1 MIARFLFAY
10 RYFRRDLG
18 LPFGR
23 ALRSAW
29 REAKKE
35 RGVK

>member
-1 MIARFLFAY
+1 MINRFLFAY
-10 RYFRRDLG
+10 RYFRRGLG
-18 LPFGR
+18 FPIRR

-29 REAKKE
+29 REARKE

>member
-10 RYFRRDLG
+10 RYFRRGLG
-18 LPFGR
+18 FPIRR

-29 REAKKE
+29 REARKGKQ
-35 RGVK
+35 

>member
-10 RYFRRDLG
+10 RYFRRGLG
-18 LPFGR
+18 FPLGR

-29 REAKKE
+29 REARKE
-35 RGVK
+35 RGTK

>member
-1 MIARFLFAY
+1 MIGRFVYAF
-10 RYFRRDLG
+10 RYFWRDLG

-29 REAKKE
+29 REARKAK
-35 RGVK
+35 